1 MRWRGASGDEMTTP
15 AVLSVGAHVVL
26 LAVALFGFPIFSS
39 PPDDSVADV
48 PIYDASEIGPQSK
61 APKVSPER
69 PQDRKL
75 PEAEKNTPAP
85 PAPQTEAAPPPR
97 PDPKPEPK
105 PEPQVAATQP
115 KPEPKPAPKPEPHA
129 EKPKEP
135 DAEALK
141 PKPKDTVVEKKPEVK
156 PQPPRQEAKKP
167 APPKPEPPKPP
178 AHKPEPP
185 KPHTKT
191 FDEILAEQKPMP
203 NRMQR
208 PPQPVAGEGKPNV
221 PGTRTPQTAFVAGR
235 LTQSENAAM
244 ADKVRPCWSVNDGG
258 RDASQLIV
266 YIVVDM
272 AVDGRVTDAQIAD
285 ETRAAMGGNPMLQ
298 AFAEAGRRAV
308 LNPRCQPLP
317 YPQHKYAQLKRFV
330 FKFDPRHMR

>member
-1 MRWRGASGDEMTTP
+1 MRWRGTSGDEMGTP

-26 LAVALFGFPIFSS
+26 LAVTLFGFPSFTS
-39 PPDDSVADV
+39 PPDDSLADV
-48 PIYDASEIGPQSK
+48 PIYDATEIAAQSK
-61 APKVSPER
+61 APKVSQER

-85 PAPQTEAAPPPR
+85 PAPQVEAAPKPK

-105 PEPQVAATQP
+105 PEPQVAAAQP
-115 KPEPKPAPKPEPHA
+115 KPEPKPVPKPQPQA

-141 PKPKDTVVEKKPEVK
+141 PKPKDTVVEKKPEAK
-156 PQPPRQEAKKP
+156 PEPPKQETKKKSD
-167 APPKPEPPKPP
+167 PPKPEPPKQE
-178 AHKPEPP
+178 ARKPEPP
-185 KPHTKT
+185 KAPPRTL
-191 FDEILAEQKPMP
+191 DQILSEQT
-203 NRMQR
+203 NRTQR

-221 PGTRTPQTAFVAGR
+221 QGTRTPQTAFVAGR

-244 ADKVRPCWSVNDGG
+244 ADKVRPCWNVNDGG

-272 AVDGRVTDAQIAD
+272 APDGRVTDARIAD
-285 ETRAAMGGNPMLQ
+285 ETRAAMRSNPFLQ
-298 AFAEAGRRAV
+298 AFAEAGHRAV

-317 YPQHKYAQLKRFV
+317 YPHSKYEQLKRFV
-330 FKFDPRHMR
+330 FKFDPRDMR

>member
-1 MRWRGASGDEMTTP
+1 
-15 AVLSVGAHVVL
+15 V
-26 LAVALFGFPIFSS
+26 
-39 PPDDSVADV
+39 
-48 PIYDASEIGPQSK
+48 
-61 APKVSPER
+61 
-69 PQDRKL
+69 
-75 PEAEKNTPAP
+75 
-85 PAPQTEAAPPPR
+85 
-97 PDPKPEPK
+97 
-105 PEPQVAATQP
+105 
-115 KPEPKPAPKPEPHA
+115 PHA

-156 PQPPRQEAKKP
+156 PEPPRQEAKKP

-178 AHKPEPP
+178 AHKPTPP

-191 FDEILAEQKPMP
+191 FDEILAEQKP
-203 NRMQR
+203 NRTQR

-258 RDASQLIV
+258 RDATQLIV

-330 FKFDPRHMR
+330 FKFDPRDMR